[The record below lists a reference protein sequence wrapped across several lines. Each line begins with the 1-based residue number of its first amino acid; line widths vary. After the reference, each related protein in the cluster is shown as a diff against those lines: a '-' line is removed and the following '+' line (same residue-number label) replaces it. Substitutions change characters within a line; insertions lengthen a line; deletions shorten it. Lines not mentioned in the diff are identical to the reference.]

1 LLSYY
6 PFIIFIYRFMAS
18 MNKVILIGNVGNDP
32 EVRYLDGG
40 SVVAKFSVAT
50 NERYTTR
57 TGEQVDQ
64 TEWFRVEVWNDQA
77 KTIEKY
83 VRKGNQI
90 YVEGRLKTETYT
102 DRDGKER
109 FSLTVRATTF
119 QFLGSARQDGADGGG
134 ESYAESTPA
143 PAPRQ
148 QAAPA
153 RQAQPAPAPQPR
165 SEAPAPARQAAPA
178 AARKPETV
186 PDDMNNAGD
195 DDLPF

>member
-1 LLSYY
+1 
-6 PFIIFIYRFMAS
+6 MAS

-77 KTIEKY
+77 KTVEKY

-102 DRDGKER
+102 DREGKER

-119 QFLGSARQDGADGGG
+119 QFLGSARQDGAEGGG
-134 ESYAESTPA
+134 ESYAES
-143 PAPRQ
+143 APRQ
-148 QAAPA
+148 QAAPQPAAA
-153 RQAQPAPAPQPR
+153 RQPAPQPQAAAQPAPR
-165 SEAPAPARQAAPA
+165 PAP
-178 AARKPETV
+178 AARKPEPV

>member
-1 LLSYY
+1 
-6 PFIIFIYRFMAS
+6 MAS

-77 KTIEKY
+77 KTVEKY

-102 DRDGKER
+102 DREGKER

-119 QFLGSARQDGADGGG
+119 QFLGGGRQDGAEGGD
-134 ESYAESTPA
+134 YQDAPPAPRQQATPQPVPA

-148 QAAPA
+148 AAP
-153 RQAQPAPAPQPR
+153 QPAPARPTAPR
-165 SEAPAPARQAAPA
+165 AEAP
-178 AARKPETV
+178 AARKPEPV
-186 PDDMNNAGD
+186 PDDMSNAGD

>member
-1 LLSYY
+1 
-6 PFIIFIYRFMAS
+6 MAS

-83 VRKGNQI
+83 VKKGNQI
-90 YVEGRLKTETYT
+90 YVEGRLRTESYT
-102 DRDGKER
+102 DREGKER

-119 QFLGSARQDGADGGG
+119 QFLGGRQDGGSDSG
-134 ESYAESTPA
+134 ESYAESA
-143 PAPRQ
+143 PRADVSAPRQ

-153 RQAQPAPAPQPR
+153 PARPAAPQP
-165 SEAPAPARQAAPA
+165 APAPARQAAPA
-178 AARKPETV
+178 ARKPEPV
-186 PDDMNNAGD
+186 PDDLNNAGD

>member
-1 LLSYY
+1 
-6 PFIIFIYRFMAS
+6 MAS

-57 TGEQVDQ
+57 TGEQIDQ

-77 KTIEKY
+77 KTVEKY

-102 DRDGKER
+102 DREGKER

-119 QFLGSARQDGADGGG
+119 QFLGSARQDGAEGGG

-143 PAPRQ
+143 PRQ
-148 QAAPA
+148 QAAP
-153 RQAQPAPAPQPR
+153 Q
-165 SEAPAPARQAAPA
+165 PAPARQPAPQPQA
-178 AARKPETV
+178 TAQPAPRPAPAARKPEPV

>member
-1 LLSYY
+1 
-6 PFIIFIYRFMAS
+6 MAS
-18 MNKVILIGNVGNDP
+18 LNKVILIGNVGSDP

-64 TEWFRVEVWNDQA
+64 TEWFRVEVWNEQA
-77 KTIEKY
+77 KIVEKY
-83 VRKGNQI
+83 VRKGSQL
-90 YVEGRLKTETYT
+90 YVEGRLRTETYT

-119 QFLGSARQDGADGGG
+119 QFLGSNRQDNQEGGD
-134 ESYAESTPA
+134 YAEQAPVSRQQSAPSNPA
-143 PAPRQ
+143 P
-148 QAAPA
+148 APA
-153 RQAQPAPAPQPR
+153 RQAQPQAAPQ
-165 SEAPAPARQAAPA
+165 PARQAAPQPQA
-178 AARKPETV
+178 SQPARPARQAEPV
-186 PDDMNNAGD
+186 PDYMSNAGD

>member
-1 LLSYY
+1 
-6 PFIIFIYRFMAS
+6 

-77 KTIEKY
+77 KTVEKY

-102 DRDGKER
+102 DREGKER

-119 QFLGSARQDGADGGG
+119 QFLGGPRQDGAEGGG
-134 ESYAESTPA
+134 ESYAESA
-143 PAPRQ
+143 PASRP
-148 QAAPA
+148 QAAP
-153 RQAQPAPAPQPR
+153 Q
-165 SEAPAPARQAAPA
+165 PAPARQPAPQPQAAQPA
-178 AARKPETV
+178 PRPAPAARKPEPV

>member
-1 LLSYY
+1 
-6 PFIIFIYRFMAS
+6 MAS

-77 KTIEKY
+77 KTVEKY

-102 DRDGKER
+102 DREGKER

-119 QFLGSARQDGADGGG
+119 QFLGGGRQDGSDGGDYQ
-134 ESYAESTPA
+134 ESA

-148 QAAPA
+148 QAAP
-153 RQAQPAPAPQPR
+153 QPAPAP
-165 SEAPAPARQAAPA
+165 APAPRQAAPQPTPARQAT
-178 AARKPETV
+178 ARKPEPV
-186 PDDMNNAGD
+186 PDDMSNAGD

>member
-1 LLSYY
+1 
-6 PFIIFIYRFMAS
+6 MAS
-18 MNKVILIGNVGNDP
+18 LNKVILIGNVGSDP

-57 TGEQVDQ
+57 GGEQVDQ
-64 TEWFRVEVWNDQA
+64 TEWFRVEVWNEQA
-77 KTIEKY
+77 KTVEKY

-90 YVEGRLKTETYT
+90 YVEGRLRTETYT

-119 QFLGSARQDGADGGG
+119 QFLGGGRQDNADGG
-134 ESYAESTPA
+134 ESYAEQA

-148 QAAPA
+148 QAAPSQPAPA
-153 RQAQPAPAPQPR
+153 RPAQPAPAP
-165 SEAPAPARQAAPA
+165 APAPARQAAPA
-178 AARKPETV
+178 QQASRPARQAEPV
-186 PDDMNNAGD
+186 PDYMGNAGD